1 MTIPFLQFFKRGKI
15 GPSKG
20 QAAAPLPV
28 LSKPSSERM
37 SKTVMPNVTR
47 TIGPQDPFRLAAGA
61 GGMTNMP
68 AGVPGSTANAPR
80 VVAFGGNRTTNP
92 ALPRAVALALEPRV
106 ERVISLEL
114 GDILPQLPS
123 DLIKAIE
130 PEETKRRVLL
140 KASEIEK
147 GMANGRPSVLVAS
160 IYQQIPEIFLR
171 AVLAS
176 DMTQV
181 QLPFAKV
188 LEQFTQ
194 LQVRSDQRRDHAV
207 PQVKTPFL
215 QVTIE
220 DSDKFG
226 VPFPTQSIE
235 TSPLPPVRVEPA
247 TAHTIAA
254 AEPEPAG
261 GEKVVVPA
269 RNGEGDETLPFPA
282 RNGTV
287 SIPPPMVPRRIPFK
301 LEPNGTDAPASE
313 KVPASRGASVPT
325 SPAAPVRIDFK
336 AGQPFGAKADAT
348 AESAKAET
356 ADPAEASPTEGV
368 QISLPL
374 RPILQTLP
382 PMQLRGDAN
391 SVPADARVEL
401 SFALVQPQLATGRV
415 TIAPAVFAAALPEA
429 HREIF
434 DAEAV
439 AADVSLPLQDVLKN
453 LPDASLEMRGDQV
466 EQEAGEQFAT
476 PFSAK
481 AEEDAKRFGV
491 KTAPSAK
498 RKSKGAQSAPAEPES
513 LPESVSPAV
522 PEPSPAEQPIAE
534 TRRSPLQEAL
544 ETDEELDA
552 KGVVARVDKLAGVKA
567 SALLFGD
574 GLSLAGN
581 LPAEWKAEGLCA
593 MAPSLLLRIENHMVD
608 TTLGKLRA
616 MTLACANS
624 TITFFMHDNL
634 CLAALHSNGELA
646 PGVRDRLSTVVQEIS
661 RKYSQPA

>member
-1 MTIPFLQFFKRGKI
+1 MTIPFLQFFKRGKT

-68 AGVPGSTANAPR
+68 AGMPGPTANAPR
-80 VVAFGGNRTTNP
+80 VVAFGGNKNNP
-92 ALPRAVALALEPRV
+92 VLPRAVALALEPRV

-114 GDILPQLPS
+114 GDIIPQLPS
-123 DLIKAIE
+123 DLIKAID

-171 AVLAS
+171 AVPAS
-176 DMTQV
+176 DLAQV

-194 LQVRSDQRRDHAV
+194 LQVRSDQLRDHAV

-226 VPFPTQSIE
+226 VPLPMQSLE

-247 TAHTIAA
+247 TAHSIAA

-261 GEKVVVPA
+261 FPEVAWPASDGE
-269 RNGEGDETLPFPA
+269 
-282 RNGTV
+282 RNGTL
-287 SIPPPMVPRRIPFK
+287 SSPGMAPKRIPFK

-336 AGQPFGAKADAT
+336 AGQPFVAEADAT
-348 AESAKAET
+348 PASAAAET
-356 ADPAEASPTEGV
+356 ANPAAAAPTEGV

-374 RPILQTLP
+374 RPILQALP

-391 SVPADARVEL
+391 SVADDARVEL
-401 SFALVQPQLATGRV
+401 PFALVEPQLATGRV

-453 LPDASLEMRGDQV
+453 LPAASLQMRGDQV
-466 EQEAGEQFAT
+466 EQEAVEQFAT

-481 AEEDAKRFGV
+481 AEEDAKRFNV
-491 KTAPSAK
+491 KTAPSARRKPK
-498 RKSKGAQSAPAEPES
+498 RAQGAPAEPEKF
-513 LPESVSPAV
+513 PESVSPAV
-522 PEPSPAEQPIAE
+522 PEPSPAEEPVAAAV
-534 TRRSPLQEAL
+534 RSPLQEAL

-593 MAPSLLLRIENHMVD
+593 MAPSLLLRIENHMAD
-608 TTLGKLRA
+608 TQLGKLMA